1 MSLFEVLSQPVDEA
15 KVLETFHKRAAE
27 CRMLARET
35 IEKARKAERK
45 EDRRYYTEQACFWR
59 KQAAQAMP
67 TALALLGKSR

>member
-15 KVLETFHKRAAE
+15 KVMETFRKRAAE
-27 CRMLARET
+27 CRMLAREN
-35 IEKARKAERK
+35 IEKARKAERA
-45 EDRRYYTEQACFWR
+45 DDVRYYTEQACFWR